1 MDTSALRL
9 SIIIPVLNEEKTI
22 REILHRVREVPLP
35 VEKEILVVD
44 DGSTD
49 ATPEILRQQG
59 RRDDLVILHH
69 EQNRGKGAAIRTAL
83 DHATGDW
90 VIIQD
95 ADLELNPA
103 EYPRLLAPLLRGQA
117 QVVYGSRFLQ
127 EPEGV
132 PRVQRLA
139 NWGLTWFTNLLFCG
153 HLTDMETCYKVVPLT
168 TLREINLQAN
178 RFDIEPEITAKLLR
192 QGYSIQEVPI
202 SYRYRDHQQGKKM
215 RARDGLSAL
224 WTLVKYRVSR

>member
-1 MDTSALRL
+1 MDASALRL
-9 SIIIPVLNEEKTI
+9 SIIVPVLNEEKTI
-22 REILHRVREVPLP
+22 RETLHRVREVPLP

-49 ATPEILRQQG
+49 ATPEILRQEG
-59 RRDDLVILHH
+59 RRNDLVILHH

-103 EYPRLLAPLLRGQA
+103 EYPRLLAPLLQGQA

-139 NWGLTWFTNLLFCG
+139 NWGLTWFANLLFGG

-202 SYRYRDHQQGKKM
+202 SYQYRDHQQGKKM

>member
-22 REILHRVREVPLP
+22 RETLRRVREVPLP

-49 ATPEILRQQG
+49 ATPEILRQEG

-103 EYPRLLAPLLRGQA
+103 EYPRLLAPLLQGQA

-139 NWGLTWFTNLLFCG
+139 NWGLTWFANLLFGG

-202 SYRYRDHQQGKKM
+202 SYQYRDHQQGKKM